1 MGSGQVVRIGSER
14 RDCLFESK
22 GLNKVTDGAVTE
34 AARVLV
40 AADKFKG
47 SLTAVQV
54 AERVTAGLRR
64 IAPDV
69 EVETLPV
76 ADGGDGTV
84 AAAVAAGFDRHE
96 VRVTGPLGEQL
107 DAAFA
112 LRDGVAVVEM
122 AEASGLQHL
131 PAGVFAPLTAT
142 TYGSGEL
149 LRAALDAGARSIVF
163 GVGGSATTDG
173 GAGMLA
179 ALGAR
184 FLDAAGRPVGP
195 GGGGLSELA
204 TADLSGLDPRLA
216 GAEIVLA
223 SDVDNP
229 LTGPK
234 GAPAVYGPQKGAS
247 PEQVE
252 ALDSA
257 LAHFAAV
264 LEKSIGPKAAEA
276 ALAPGAGAAGG
287 IGYGALVGLGAGF
300 RAGIDVMLDVLGF
313 APRWA
318 GRPWSSPA
326 RARSTSRP
334 CTARPRPVSPRR
346 PGRRARRS
354 SRSAAV
360 SRSRPMC
367 WAGPVSAVRTRSRIW
382 SPMWSAASPT
392 RGRSWSSS
400 PRTSPAISWP
410 PAGDSGSPRS
420 VSRTGA
426 APARPRRASGAL
438 HRAPCP
444 SGPADGAGLLRTP
457 SGPEYLR
464 WSTFLA

>member
-1 MGSGQVVRIGSER
+1 M
-14 RDCLFESK
+14 
-22 GLNKVTDGAVTE
+22 TDGAVTE

-47 SLTAVQV
+47 SLTAVEV

-64 IAPDV
+64 IVPGV
-69 EVETLPV
+69 EIETLPV

-107 DAAFA
+107 TAAFA

-184 FLDAAGRPVGP
+184 FLDAAGQPVGP

-204 TADLSGLDPRLA
+204 TADLSGLDTRLA
-216 GAEIVLA
+216 GTEIVLA

-247 PEQVE
+247 PEQVA
-252 ALDSA
+252 ALDAA

-264 LEKSIGPKAAEA
+264 LEKSIGAGAAEA

-287 IGYGALVGLGAGF
+287 IGFGALVGLGASF

-313 APRWA
+313 APA
-318 GRPWSSPA
+318 VA
-326 RARSTSRP
+326 RATLVVTGEGSLDEQTLHGKAP
-334 CTARPRPVSPRR
+334 AGVAAAARAAGKEVVAVCGRLTLPADVLGRA
-346 PGRRARRS
+346 GIRRAYALTELEPDVERCI
-354 SRSAAV
+354 AN
-360 SRSRPMC
+360 
-367 WAGPVSAVRTRSRIW
+367 AGPLLEQAAENIARDFLVR
-382 SPMWSAASPT
+382 
-392 RGRSWSSS
+392 
-400 PRTSPAISWP
+400 
-410 PAGDSGSPRS
+410 
-420 VSRTGA
+420 
-426 APARPRRASGAL
+426 
-438 HRAPCP
+438 
-444 SGPADGAGLLRTP
+444 
-457 SGPEYLR
+457 E
-464 WSTFLA
+464 